1 MKNKNLVLIAI
12 AFVGVVYYLKM
23 KKDKEPKT

>member
-1 MKNKNLVLIAI
+1 MKNKNLVLIGI

-23 KKDKEPKT
+23 KKDKEQKA